1 MSDLETLRILL
12 VGDAVGRPGR
22 RAVGEIV
29 SAWRRDGRADFVIAN
44 GENAAHGKGITRDS
58 AKEMFSAGV
67 DVLTMGNHT
76 WDNKDIFSWIEAEPR
91 LIRPLNFGPP
101 PDVPGRGW
109 GVFEV
114 PGREGVKVGVLNLIG
129 LVHMAP
135 LGISP
140 FQAADSVLPEI
151 AAQTPVIV
159 VDFHAEATSEKISM
173 GWHLDGR
180 VSCVFGTHTHVAT
193 ADNRVLPGGTAY
205 QTDIGMTGGHN
216 GVIGVK
222 KDAVL
227 RKFLVPLPVRHEVED
242 EDVRLN
248 GALVTVD
255 VATGKALGIERV
267 SETMTR

>member
-1 MSDLETLRILL
+1 METGTLNILL

-22 RAVGEIV
+22 RAVTQIV
-29 SAWRRDGRADFVIAN
+29 SAWRRDGLADFVIAN
-44 GENAAHGKGITRDS
+44 GENSAHGKGITRDS
-58 AKEMFSAGV
+58 ARELFNAGV

-76 WDNKDIFSWIEAEPR
+76 WDNKDIFGFIGNEPR
-91 LIRPLNFGPP
+91 LIRPLNFGSGPEI
-101 PDVPGRGW
+101 PGRGW
-109 GVFEV
+109 GVYEV
-114 PGREGVKVGVLNLIG
+114 PGRPGVKVGVLNVMG

-135 LGISP
+135 LPASP
-140 FQAADSVLPEI
+140 FHAVDEAIPLMTLE
-151 AAQTPVIV
+151 TPIIIV
-159 VDFHAEATSEKISM
+159 DLHAEATSEKIAM

-205 QTDIGMTGGHN
+205 QTDLGMTGGHA

-227 RKFLVPLPVRHEVED
+227 RKFLIPIPVRHEVEE
-242 EDVRLN
+242 EDIRLN

-255 VATGKALGIERV
+255 VATGKALSIERV
-267 SETMTR
+267 SEALEA